1 MHRCIYM
8 IELIIVFTFIRDVKY
23 NIYKKYRMFIL
34 LIRYKI
40 LTVNINVCSIPNST
54 INDYDY

>member
-1 MHRCIYM
+1 M